1 MQNINQK
8 YSIDIYS
15 YNSEYIKTAKNNNDM
30 KILLLGEASFVHS
43 TLRKGFEALGHNV
56 TLVSAGCIWDC
67 PRDIDLS
74 RDMRWGKLS
83 GLKVIWQI
91 LRNIKLFVGNDIVQM
106 NDFHTIPLKLGWNE
120 LFFKFIK
127 RFNKKVVRGCW
138 GDDSVVFDAQAQGI
152 LAYSDTHIGT
162 KAINVEENKWRL
174 EEQQLPE
181 FVSCFQYVNKH
192 ADAFAA
198 CLYEYYVY
206 YYNKE
211 EYRSRLYY
219 MSLPMEIP
227 NAKDIRVKGT
237 QWPIKVLVGIQTRR
251 DYIKGAGIISELVE
265 KIAVEHPDK
274 VVVKKVHDVP
284 YPEYCK
290 MLAESDVLVDQLYSY
305 TPSMNSLAAMARGTV
320 VIGGG
325 EEDYYNFIGEKEL
338 RPIINVR
345 PCQDEYN
352 MNVLRESLL
361 TPGRISQLSRESVAF
376 VRKHHDYMKV
386 SKQYIEMFLNVLSK

>member
-1 MQNINQK
+1 
-8 YSIDIYS
+8 
-15 YNSEYIKTAKNNNDM
+15 M

-83 GLKVIWQI
+83 GLKVIWKI
-91 LRNIKLFVGNDIVQM
+91 LINLHVFIGNDIVQM
-106 NDFHTIPLKLGWNE
+106 NDFHTIPLKLGWNK

-127 RFNKKVVRGCW
+127 RFNKNVVRGCW
-138 GDDSVVFDAQAQGI
+138 GDDIVVFDAQAKGV

-162 KAINVEENKWRL
+162 QAINVEENKWRI
-174 EEQQLPE
+174 EEQHLPE
-181 FVSCFQYVNKH
+181 FLSCCRYVNKY

-198 CLYEYYVY
+198 CLYEYYM
-206 YYNKE
+206 YYNKD

-219 MSLPMEIP
+219 MPLPIEIP
-227 NAKDIRVKGT
+227 NAKNISVKGMH
-237 QWPIKVLVGIQTRR
+237 WPIKVLVGIQKRR
-251 DYIKGAGIISELVE
+251 DFIKGASIIGKLVE
-265 KIAVEHPDK
+265 KIAAEHPDK
-274 VVVKKVHDVP
+274 VVVNKVYDVP
-284 YPEYCK
+284 YIEYCK
-290 MLAESDVLVDQLYSY
+290 MLEEADVLVDQLYSY

-325 EEDYYNFIGEKEL
+325 EEEYYDFIGEKEL

-345 PCQDEYN
+345 PHDDEYN
-352 MNVLRESLL
+352 INVLREALL
-361 TPGRISQLSRESVAF
+361 TPGRISKMSRESAAF

-386 SKQYIEMFLNVLSK
+386 SRQYIEMYDGLL

>member
-1 MQNINQK
+1 
-8 YSIDIYS
+8 
-15 YNSEYIKTAKNNNDM
+15 M

-43 TLRKGFEALGHNV
+43 TLRKGFGELGHKV

-67 PRDIDLS
+67 PRDIDIS
-74 RDMRWGKLS
+74 RNMRWGKLS
-83 GLKVIWQI
+83 GLKVIWTI
-91 LRNIKLFVGNDIVQM
+91 LKNLNVFIGNDIVQM

-162 KAINVEENKWRL
+162 NAINVEENKWRI
-174 EEQQLPE
+174 EEQHLPE
-181 FVSCFQYVNKH
+181 FVSCCRYVNKH
-192 ADAFAA
+192 ADAFSA

-206 YYNKE
+206 YNTD
-211 EYRSRLYY
+211 EYRSRLHY
-219 MSLPMEIP
+219 MPLPIEIP
-227 NAKDIRVKGT
+227 EAKDIRVKGG
-237 QWPIKVLVGIQTRR
+237 QWPIKVLVGIQKRR
-251 DYIKGAGIISELVE
+251 DFIKGASIIASFLE
-265 KIAVEHPDK
+265 KIAAEHPDK
-274 VVVKKVHDVP
+274 VVVNKVYDVP
-284 YPEYCK
+284 YNEYCK
-290 MLAESDVLVDQLYSY
+290 MLEDADVLVDQLYSY
-305 TPSMNSLAAMARGTV
+305 TPAMNSLTAMARGTV

-325 EEDYYNFIGEKEL
+325 EEEYYEFIGEKEL

-352 MNVLRESLL
+352 MNVLRDALL
-361 TPGRISQLSRESVAF
+361 TPGRISQLSRQSADF

-386 SKQYIEMFLNVLSK
+386 SKLYIEMYNQI

>member
-1 MQNINQK
+1 MIR
-8 YSIDIYS
+8 
-15 YNSEYIKTAKNNNDM
+15 
-30 KILLLGEASFVHS
+30 ILLLGEASFVHS

-83 GLKVIWQI
+83 GLKVIWKI
-91 LRNIKLFVGNDIVQM
+91 LANLHVFIGNDIVQM

-138 GDDSVVFDAQAQGI
+138 GDDIVVFDAQAKGV
-152 LAYSDTHIGT
+152 LVYSDTHIGT
-162 KAINVEENKWRL
+162 QAINEEENKWRI
-174 EEQQLPE
+174 EEQHLPE
-181 FVSCFQYVNKH
+181 FLSCCRYVNKH

-198 CLYEYYVY
+198 CLYEYYM
-206 YYNKE
+206 YYNKD
-211 EYRSRLYY
+211 EYRPRLHY
-219 MSLPMEIP
+219 MPLPIEIP
-227 NAKDIRVKGT
+227 DAKNISVKGMH
-237 QWPIKVLVGIQTRR
+237 WPIKVLVGIQKRR
-251 DYIKGAGIISELVE
+251 DFIKGASIIGELVE
-265 KIAVEHPDK
+265 KIAAEHPDK
-274 VVVKKVHDVP
+274 VVVNKVYDVP
-284 YPEYCK
+284 YIEYCK
-290 MLAESDVLVDQLYSY
+290 MLEEADVLVDQLYSY

-325 EEDYYNFIGEKEL
+325 EDEYYDFIGEKEL

-345 PCQDEYN
+345 PHEDEYN
-352 MNVLRESLL
+352 LEVLRKALL
-361 TPGRISQLSRESVAF
+361 TLGKIRELSRESAAF

-386 SKQYIEMFLNVLSK
+386 SRQYIEMYDGLL

>member
-1 MQNINQK
+1 MHNINQK

-56 TLVSAGCIWDC
+56 TLVSSGCVRNC

-386 SKQYIEMFLNVLSK
+386 SKQYVEMYEKLLS

>member
-1 MQNINQK
+1 
-8 YSIDIYS
+8 
-15 YNSEYIKTAKNNNDM
+15 M

-67 PRDIDLS
+67 PRDIDFS

-83 GLKVIWQI
+83 GLIVIWKI
-91 LRNIKLFVGNDIVQM
+91 VTNLRVFIGNDIVQM

-138 GDDSVVFDAQAQGI
+138 GDDIVVFDAQAKGV

-162 KAINVEENKWRL
+162 KAINVEENKWRI
-174 EEQQLPE
+174 EEQNLPE
-181 FVSCFQYVNKH
+181 FLSCCRYVNKH

-198 CLYEYYVY
+198 CLYEYYM
-206 YYNKE
+206 YYNKD
-211 EYRSRLYY
+211 EYRSRLHY
-219 MSLPMEIP
+219 MPLPIEIP
-227 NAKDIRVKGT
+227 DDKNISVKGEN
-237 QWPIKVLVGIQTRR
+237 WPIKVLVGIQKRR
-251 DYIKGAGIISELVE
+251 DFIKGASIIGEIVE
-265 KIAVEHPDK
+265 KIAAEYPDK
-274 VVVKKVHDVP
+274 VVVNKVYDVP
-284 YPEYCK
+284 YIEYCK
-290 MLAESDVLVDQLYSY
+290 MLEEADVLVDQLYSY

-325 EEDYYNFIGEKEL
+325 EEEYYKFIGEKEL

-345 PCQDEYN
+345 PHEEEYN
-352 MNVLRESLL
+352 LNVLREALL
-361 TPGRISQLSRESVAF
+361 TPGRISKMSRESAAF

-386 SKQYIEMFLNVLSK
+386 SRQYIEMYDGLL

>member
-1 MQNINQK
+1 MNQK

-56 TLVSAGCIWDC
+56 TLVSSGCVRNC

-352 MNVLRESLL
+352 MNVLSEALL

>member
-1 MQNINQK
+1 
-8 YSIDIYS
+8 
-15 YNSEYIKTAKNNNDM
+15 M

-43 TLRKGFEALGHNV
+43 TLRKGFGELGHKV

-67 PRDIDLS
+67 PRDIDIS
-74 RDMRWGKLS
+74 RNMRWGKLS
-83 GLKVIWQI
+83 GLKVIWTI
-91 LRNIKLFVGNDIVQM
+91 LKNLNVFIGNDIVQM

-162 KAINVEENKWRL
+162 NAINVEENKWRI
-174 EEQQLPE
+174 EEQHLPE
-181 FVSCFQYVNKH
+181 FVSCSRYVNSH

-206 YYNKE
+206 YNRD
-211 EYRSRLYY
+211 EYRSRLHY
-219 MSLPMEIP
+219 LPLPIEIP
-227 NAKDIRVKGT
+227 EAKDIRVKGA
-237 QWPIKVLVGIQTRR
+237 QWPIKVLVGIQKRR
-251 DYIKGAGIISELVE
+251 DFIKGASIIGNLVE
-265 KIAVEHPDK
+265 RIAEENPYKVE
-274 VVVKKVHDVP
+274 VIRVYDVP
-284 YPEYCK
+284 YSDYCK
-290 MLAESDVLVDQLYSY
+290 MLEEADVLVDQLYSY
-305 TPSMNSLAAMARGTV
+305 TPAMNSLAAMARGTV

-325 EEDYYNFIGEKEL
+325 EEEYYEFIGEKEL

-352 MNVLRESLL
+352 MNVLREALL
-361 TPGRISQLSRESVAF
+361 TPGRISQLSRQSADF

-386 SKQYIEMFLNVLSK
+386 SKQYIEMYNQI

>member
-1 MQNINQK
+1 MNQK

-56 TLVSAGCIWDC
+56 TLVSSGCVRNC

-251 DYIKGAGIISELVE
+251 DYVKGAGIISELVE
-265 KIAVEHPDK
+265 KIAVEHSDK

-352 MNVLRESLL
+352 MNVLSEALL

>member
-1 MQNINQK
+1 
-8 YSIDIYS
+8 
-15 YNSEYIKTAKNNNDM
+15 M

-43 TLRKGFEALGHNV
+43 TLRKGFGELGHKV

-67 PRDIDLS
+67 PRDIDIS
-74 RDMRWGKLS
+74 RNMRWGKLS
-83 GLKVIWQI
+83 GLKVIWTI
-91 LRNIKLFVGNDIVQM
+91 LKNLNVFIGNDIVQM

-138 GDDSVVFDAQAQGI
+138 GDDSVVFEAQAQGI

-162 KAINVEENKWRL
+162 NAINVEENKWRI
-174 EEQQLPE
+174 EEQHLPE
-181 FVSCFQYVNKH
+181 FVSCSRYVNSH

-206 YYNKE
+206 YNRD
-211 EYRSRLYY
+211 EYRSRLHY
-219 MSLPMEIP
+219 LPLPIEIP
-227 NAKDIRVKGT
+227 EAKDIRVKGA
-237 QWPIKVLVGIQTRR
+237 QWPIKVLVGIQKRR
-251 DYIKGAGIISELVE
+251 DFIKGASIIGNLVE
-265 KIAVEHPDK
+265 RIAEENPYKVE
-274 VVVKKVHDVP
+274 VIRVYDVP
-284 YPEYCK
+284 YRDYCK
-290 MLAESDVLVDQLYSY
+290 MLEEADVLVDQLYSY
-305 TPSMNSLAAMARGTV
+305 TPAMNSLAAMARGTV

-325 EEDYYNFIGEKEL
+325 EEEYYEFIGEKEL

-352 MNVLRESLL
+352 MNVLRDALL
-361 TPGRISQLSRESVAF
+361 TPGRISQLSRQSADF

-386 SKQYIEMFLNVLSK
+386 SKLYIEMYNQI